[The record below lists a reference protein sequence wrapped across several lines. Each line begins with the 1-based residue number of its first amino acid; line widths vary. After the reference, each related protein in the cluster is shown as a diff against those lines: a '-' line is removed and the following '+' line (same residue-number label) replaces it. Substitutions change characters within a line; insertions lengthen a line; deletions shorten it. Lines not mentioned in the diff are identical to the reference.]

1 MRVWVCVLF
10 GLSLDPSLLAAQIG
24 SRVALWKD
32 GTATSFLLLPSSD
45 KQASSLASSTFS
57 YNLGQFYG
65 LQLPLANGD
74 EKAGTYIVL
83 GTPANNPALNNLVQ
97 SGLKLTKEDIGDEGF
112 QLLTYQKG
120 ASRYVIA
127 YGKTPRA
134 LKFASQELIFYL
146 MPATRSAGHVYWPIN
161 EVRRPAFTYRCIYML
176 PCWSPGDSMESWQ
189 RVLRFNS
196 ELTLN
201 RTWFWLDGFPLAGH
215 KGLYKGTPLS
225 DAGNV
230 QSLID
235 LVNSEDMKFY
245 IGGGWLTWHMA
256 KEVGTDLKKAQDYY
270 LEYLR
275 TFRDFSGFY
284 LEPTGEPT
292 AEAGKVTAQQSNN
305 WRAEAQALRSLTRTV
320 AQRRS
325 QFEFAVAIGQYNSRE
340 YLAEMAKLDP
350 KHVYWWWCWGHPV
363 RDYASSLFPKIL
375 AWQSSFFSPSND
387 QSEWGTRSAPG
398 PEMKGLSGIVT
409 SYDPGAGWG
418 NPWNGLP
425 SKIEWQTMIPTPGAR
440 NFDPYTI
447 PYFYL
452 QYFVRERAWN
462 LGLSEQQFSE
472 RLLRRLFDGD
482 APTEAGQQYVKLSQ
496 MALRADD
503 GKPISRAGLATA

>member
-1 MRVWVCVLF
+1 
-10 GLSLDPSLLAAQIG
+10 
-24 SRVALWKD
+24 
-32 GTATSFLLLPSSD
+32 
-45 KQASSLASSTFS
+45 
-57 YNLGQFYG
+57 
-65 LQLPLANGD
+65 
-74 EKAGTYIVL
+74 
-83 GTPANNPALNNLVQ
+83 LN
-97 SGLKLTKEDIGDEGF
+97 LTKEDIGDEGF

-127 YGKTPRA
+127 YGRTPRA
-134 LKFASQELIFYL
+134 LKSASQELIFYR
-146 MPATRSAGHVYWPIN
+146 MPATRNAGLVDWPVN
-161 EVRRPAFTYRCIYML
+161 EVRKPEFAYRGIYML

-196 ELTLN
+196 ELALN

-215 KGLYKGTPLS
+215 KGLYHGTPLS
-225 DAGNV
+225 DAVNV

-235 LVNSEDMKFY
+235 LANGEDMKFY

-256 KEVGTDLKKAQDYY
+256 KEVGTDLRKAQDYY

-275 TFRDFSGFY
+275 TFHDFSGFY

-292 AEAGKVTAQQSNN
+292 VEAGKVSPQQSEK
-305 WRAEAQALRSLTRTV
+305 WRAEAEALRSLTRTV
-320 AQRRS
+320 AQQKP
-325 QFEFAVAIGQYNSRE
+325 QFEFAVAIGQYNSPE
-340 YLAEMAKLDP
+340 YVAEMAKLDP

-363 RDYASSLFPKIL
+363 RDHASSLFPKIL
-375 AWQSSFFSPSND
+375 AWQSSFLSPSDD

-398 PEMKGLSGIVT
+398 PEMKGLSGIAT

-425 SKIEWQTMIPTPGAR
+425 SKIEWQTMTPSPEAR

-462 LGLSEQQFSE
+462 LGLTEERFSE
-472 RLLRRLFDGD
+472 RLQRRLFDAD
-482 APTEAGQQYVKLSQ
+482 APADAGQQYVKLSQ
-496 MALRADD
+496 MALRAYDR
-503 GKPISRAGLATA
+503 KSISREELAPSGNWLKAMRQRSWTPRTEDTLARMEFAQTHLLELARGGAAK